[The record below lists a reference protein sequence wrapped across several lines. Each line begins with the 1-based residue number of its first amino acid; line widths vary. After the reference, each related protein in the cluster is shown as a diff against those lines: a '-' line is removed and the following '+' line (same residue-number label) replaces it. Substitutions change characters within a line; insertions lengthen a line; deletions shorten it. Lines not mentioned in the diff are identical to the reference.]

1 MTCGGFLNPLN
12 GMQLYVFRQDL
23 FGSARGV
30 RAEFNASG
38 FETQANREQRVF
50 NQARAIGEWQ
60 RAY

>member
-1 MTCGGFLNPLN
+1 MTCGEFLNPLN

-38 FETQANREQRVF
+38 FETQVNREPRVF
-50 NQARAIGEWQ
+50 NDARSIEEW
-60 RAY
+60 